1 MSEYQTKIALAR
13 FNPGLMQDIALNEL
27 EAQLNGDGTYDVPNA
42 SMPFVYALECSTL
55 NTAMYCSEGE
65 ALLRKLYPAM
75 ALTVDELY
83 PHMSDDDYIGR
94 FAAPAFTT
102 FELYISQDELLTKA
116 VPVGDSGMRKL
127 LIPRFTKFMVA
138 GQTYTMQFPIELRV
152 MAHGGISIVYD
163 ADVTSPIQTLETN
176 LVDWKPVNFG
186 GERLLLLRIPVG
198 QFEITTNT
206 EVLSAAVPFDDTY
219 TFTDQFYHARVYI
232 KGPSGLWQE
241 IRTTHSDQVYDPLVL
256 TAVLKVSNNK
266 MYLRIPV
273 VYKTQGMAQGE
284 IRVDIYTTK
293 GAIDIDLGSY
303 DDSQYTMDMIS
314 LDDDSTYVSPL
325 NTFNRR
331 QVLNPNRVT
340 GGANAVLFEDLRA
353 SVLDG
358 TLGASRTP
366 ITNVQLSSDLSKRGY
381 AMVTNIDNITNRQFL
396 ASRRL
401 SAPDNGA
408 TISGAGCVMGLLQVS
423 MDEVALSSHVMDNGP
438 RMTVLPSMLYAY
450 RNGKINLVT
459 DAQID
464 ALNNSTAEA
473 KARAVIDT
481 RFLYTP
487 LHYVFDT
494 TLNAFDMRPYYLDQP
509 VITRKTFVGENDSAQ
524 LQAGIAAQ
532 GIERIDKGWRITVV
546 LKSSGAFKAIDDDLI
561 VLQLGYRPVGE
572 NMYASVNGVL
582 AGMNE
587 LERQYTFD
595 IETNYDI
602 DATGQLYTTNLS
614 MYDAEQHDYSCNLTH
629 DFDISII
636 VTDSITPGYAAGDL
650 DSQVQPHLLP
660 VEFMVL
666 QRERLNVTLG
676 YDMTNLWRR
685 NRTVLS
691 EESYETW
698 AENVQYFY
706 EETIYKRDV
715 NGQIIITKNADNT
728 YTYAVEHA
736 KGDPVLD
743 ADGKVIYRYLR
754 GDVKL
759 DANQRPVLKTPRKL
773 LREVTMLMVD
783 GIYYFATEESS
794 VAYRDTVPMEL
805 VGWLQND
812 VALINKLLLEQSHL
826 YLYPT
831 ATYGDTTATIKEGV
845 TATIP
850 IDQSFWVDY
859 YMTETAFKN
868 ASIRA
873 GILAST
879 KALVADTLGRS
890 TISVSDIVSR
900 LRLSAGDDV
909 IGIEAGGLGG
919 TENYPLLTIK
929 DTAVRLGLR
938 KKLTVLANQTLL
950 VEDDIKINFKN
961 HNAAQ

>member
-1 MSEYQTKIALAR
+1 MSEYQNKLALAR
-13 FNPGLMQDIALNEL
+13 FNPGLMQDIALTEL
-27 EAQLNGDGTYDVPNA
+27 EAQLNGTGSYDVPNA
-42 SMPFVYALECSTL
+42 AMPFVFALECSTL

-65 ALLRKLYPAM
+65 ALLRKLYPSM
-75 ALTVDELY
+75 ALSVEELY

-94 FAAPAFTT
+94 FATPAFTT
-102 FELYISQDELLTKA
+102 FELYISKNEVLTKA
-116 VPVGDSGMRKL
+116 VPVGNTGMRKL
-127 LIPRFTKFMVA
+127 LIPRFTNFKVA

-163 ADVTSPIQTLETN
+163 AEVSSPIQVLETN
-176 LVDWKPVNFG
+176 LVDWKEVNFG
-186 GERLLLLRIPVG
+186 GEKLLLLRIPVG
-198 QFEITTNT
+198 QFAIAT
-206 EVLSAAVPFDDTY
+206 ETETLSPAVPFDDTY

-232 KGPSGLWQE
+232 RGASGVWKE
-241 IRTTHSDQVYDPLVL
+241 IATTHSDQVYDPLVL
-256 TAVLKVSNNK
+256 TAVLKVTNNK
-266 MYLRIPV
+266 LYVRIPV
-273 VYKTQGMAQGE
+273 VYMTQGMAQGE
-284 IRVDIYTTK
+284 IRVDIYTTR
-293 GAIDIDLGSY
+293 GEIDIDLGSY
-303 DDSQYTMDMIS
+303 DDTQYTMDMVTV
-314 LDDDSTYVSPL
+314 DDDTTYVSPL

-340 GGANAVLFEDLRA
+340 GGSNAVAFDTLRA

-358 TLGASRTP
+358 TLGASRAP

-381 AMVTNIDNITNRQFL
+381 SMVTNIDNITNRQFL

-423 MDEVALSSHVMDNGP
+423 MDEISASKHVMDNGP

-450 RNGKINLVT
+450 RNGKINVVT
-459 DAQID
+459 DAQINQ
-464 ALNNSTAEA
+464 LLGGTAEL
-473 KARAVIDT
+473 KARAVVET

-494 TLNAFDMRPYYLDQP
+494 TLNSFDMRPYYLDQP
-509 VITRKTFVGENDSAQ
+509 SIQRKTFVGENDTAQ
-524 LQAGIAAQ
+524 LQVSIAASS
-532 GIERIDKGWRITVV
+532 ITRIAKGWRVTVV
-546 LKSSGAFKAIDDDLI
+546 LQSSDAFKEIDDDL
-561 VLQLGYRPVGE
+561 VHLQLGYRPVGE
-572 NMYASVNGVL
+572 NAYATTVGVYDGLNG
-582 AGMNE
+582 
-587 LERQYTFD
+587 LERQFHFD
-595 IETNYDI
+595 IESAYDI
-602 DATGQLYTTNLS
+602 DAEGHLYTTNMS
-614 MYDAEQHDYSCNLTH
+614 MYDEQQHDYSCNLQH
-629 DFDISII
+629 EFDLSIC
-636 VTDSITPGYAAGDL
+636 VTDSITPGYVGGEL
-650 DSQVQPHLLP
+650 DALVQAHLLP
-660 VEFMVL
+660 QEFMVV
-666 QRERLNVTLG
+666 QRERLDIVLG
-676 YDMTNLWRR
+676 YDMSNLWRR

-698 AENVQYFY
+698 PANVQYFY
-706 EETIYKRDV
+706 EETIYKRDA
-715 NGQIIITKNADNT
+715 NGQIIITKNPDNT
-728 YTYAVEHA
+728 YSYAILHA
-736 KGDPVLD
+736 KGAPVLG
-743 ADGKVIYRYLR
+743 ADGKPVFRYLK

-759 DANQRPVLKTPRKL
+759 DANQRPVLKAPRKL

-794 VAYRDTVPMEL
+794 VDYRETVPMEL

-831 ATYGDTTATIKEGV
+831 ATYGDTVATIKEGL

-868 ASIRA
+868 ASIRE

-879 KALVADTLGRS
+879 KALVSDTLGRS

-900 LRLSAGDDV
+900 LRASAGDDV

-919 TENYPLLTIK
+919 AENYPLLTIK
-929 DTAVRLGLR
+929 DAAVRLGLR

-950 VEDDIKINFKN
+950 VEDDIRINFKN
-961 HNAAQ
+961 HNAMQ

>member
-1 MSEYQTKIALAR
+1 MSEYQSKLALAR

-27 EAQLNGDGTYDVPNA
+27 EAQVTGAGSYDVPNA
-42 SMPFVYALECSTL
+42 SMPFVFALECSTL

-65 ALLRKLYPAM
+65 ALLRKLYPSM

-94 FAAPAFTT
+94 FATPAFTT
-102 FELYISQDELLTKA
+102 FEIYLSKHEILSKA
-116 VPVGDSGMRKL
+116 LPVGDTGMRKL
-127 LIPRFTKFMVA
+127 VIPRFTNFKVA

-163 ADVTSPIQTLETN
+163 VDTPSPIQVLESN
-176 LVDWKPVNFG
+176 LVDARELPIKNNP
-186 GERLLLLRIPVG
+186 LLMLRVPVG
-198 QFEITTNT
+198 QFEIKSET
-206 EVLSAAVPFDDTY
+206 ETLSNAVPFDDTY
-219 TFTDQFYHARVYI
+219 TFTDQFYYARVYVRGGTG
-232 KGPSGLWQE
+232 KWVE
-241 IRTTHSDQVYDPLVL
+241 IRTTHSDQVYDPLIL
-256 TAVLKVSNNK
+256 TAVLQVSNNK
-266 MYLRIPV
+266 LYVRIPV
-273 VYKTQGMAQGE
+273 IYKTQGLAQGE

-293 GAIDIDLGSY
+293 GEIDIDLGSY
-303 DDSQYTMDMIS
+303 DDSQYTMDMVT
-314 LDDDSTYVSPL
+314 LDDDITYVSPL

-340 GGANAVLFEDLRA
+340 GGANAIAFDDLRA

-401 SAPDNGA
+401 SAPNNGA

-423 MDEVALSSHVMDNGP
+423 MDEIAASKHVVDNGA

-450 RNGKINLVT
+450 RNGKINVVT
-459 DAQID
+459 DGQINQ
-464 ALNNSTAEA
+464 LLNSTAEV
-473 KARAVIDT
+473 KARAVVET

-494 TLNAFDMRPYYLDQP
+494 TLNSFDMRPYYLDKP
-509 VITRKTFVGENDSAQ
+509 SIERKTFVGENDTAQ
-524 LQAGIAAQ
+524 LQASIGSSSIQ
-532 GIERIDKGWRITVV
+532 RIDKGWRITVV
-546 LKSSGAFKAIDDDLI
+546 LKSSDAFKTIDDDLI
-561 VLQLGYRPVGE
+561 QLQLGYRPVGE
-572 NMYASVNGVL
+572 NVYASTTAVYDGLND
-582 AGMNE
+582 
-587 LERQYTFD
+587 LERQYHFD
-595 IETNYDI
+595 IESDYDI
-602 DATGQLYTTNLS
+602 DSEGRLFTTNMS
-614 MYDAEQHDYSCNLTH
+614 MYDAQQHNYSCNLQH
-629 DFDISII
+629 DFDISVC
-636 VTDSITPGYAAGDL
+636 VTDSITPGYVGGEL
-650 DSQVQPHLLP
+650 DALVQSHLLP
-660 VEFMVL
+660 LEFMVI
-666 QRERLNVTLG
+666 QRERLAVILG

-691 EESYETW
+691 EESYEVW

-706 EETIYKRDV
+706 EETIYKRDA
-715 NGQIIITKNADNT
+715 NGQIIITMNPDGSIN
-728 YTYAVEHA
+728 YNVEHK

-743 ADGKVIYRYLR
+743 SKGAIVYRYLK

-759 DANQRPVLKTPRKL
+759 DGNQRPVLKTPRKL
-773 LREVTMLMVD
+773 LREVTMFMVD
-783 GIYYFATEESS
+783 GIYYLATEESS
-794 VAYRDTVPMEL
+794 VAYRETVPMEL

-812 VALINKLLLEQSHL
+812 VSLINKRLLEQSHL

-879 KALVADTLGRS
+879 KALVSDTLGRS
-890 TISVSDIVSR
+890 TISLSDIVSR
-900 LRLSAGDDV
+900 LRVSAGDDV

-919 TENYPLLTIK
+919 VENYPLLTIK
-929 DTAVRLGLR
+929 DAAVRLGLR

-961 HNAAQ
+961 HNAMQ